1 MEFKSIITFLSHIE
15 SFEENLENLNSKG
28 NIDSVILSTMH
39 GVKGMQFND
48 VHIVNIVDETIPH
61 KNSMENLE
69 EERRLFYV
77 GITRAI
83 NNLYL
88 YAPKSVR
95 GKFKDPSIFLNN
107 TNLDSQCNITDY
119 GLKEG
124 DAIRHNYFGIGEI
137 LKI

>member
-1 MEFKSIITFLSHIE
+1 SDLEYSQYIREYSSKFKQNQEDLLDIVEEFKSSAMEFKSIITFLSHIE
-15 SFEENLENLNSKG
+15 SVEENLENLNSKG

-95 GKFKDPSIFLNN
+95 GKFKDPSI
-107 TNLDSQCNITDY
+107 
-119 GLKEG
+119 
-124 DAIRHNYFGIGEI
+124 
-137 LKI
+137 

>member
-15 SFEENLENLNSKG
+15 SVEENLENLNSKG

-69 EERRLFYV
+69 EERRLFMW
-77 GITRAI
+77 A
-83 NNLYL
+83 
-88 YAPKSVR
+88 
-95 GKFKDPSIFLNN
+95 
-107 TNLDSQCNITDY
+107 
-119 GLKEG
+119 
-124 DAIRHNYFGIGEI
+124 
-137 LKI
+137 